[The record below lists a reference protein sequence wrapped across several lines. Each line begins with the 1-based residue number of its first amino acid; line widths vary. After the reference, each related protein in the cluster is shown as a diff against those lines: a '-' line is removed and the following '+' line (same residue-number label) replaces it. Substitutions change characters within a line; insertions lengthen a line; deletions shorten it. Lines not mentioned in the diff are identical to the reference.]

1 MTIATR
7 DDPAASRNRSP
18 RQSGAIIENPPR
30 LVRRLGLDRPW
41 IVILAAA
48 YLVVVVLVALFAPLL
63 QPYEHTAQDLFEM
76 RNPPVFL
83 GGDWRYILGTD
94 DLGRDV
100 LSRVIYGT
108 RVSVVIAL
116 VGTGIGAVLGSALG
130 IIAAHFRGW
139 VDEVVMMFVD
149 AQSAMPF
156 IIFALAVLAFF
167 GGNFWV
173 LVIVV
178 GVDGWQ
184 YYARLARGMVFAS
197 DRATYVEAVRSLG
210 IPTWRI
216 YLRHVLPN
224 LLPALMVQFTINLPG
239 TILLETTLSF
249 LGLGVQP
256 PMTSLGQMLGL
267 GRDYLLQAPWI
278 AVAPGLMIFLIT
290 LSVSVLGDWL
300 RDRLDPSLR

>member
-7 DDPAASRNRSP
+7 DRRDATQERLP
-18 RQSGAIIENPPR
+18 RQSGAIIENPPS

-48 YLVVVVLVALFAPLL
+48 YLVVVVLVAVFAPLL

-130 IIAAHFRGW
+130 IVAAHFRGW

-173 LVIVV
+173 LVLVV

-184 YYARLARGMVFAS
+184 YYARLARGMVFS
-197 DRATYVEAVRSLG
+197 SSRATYVEAVQSLG
-210 IPTWRI
+210 IPMWRI
-216 YLRHVLPN
+216 YLRHVVPN

-278 AVAPGLMIFLIT
+278 AVAPGLTIFLIT
-290 LSVSVLGDWL
+290 LSVSILGDWL

>member
-7 DDPAASRNRSP
+7 DKPTAPQEQSP
-18 RQSGAIIENPPR
+18 PQSGAIIENPPS

-48 YLVVVVLVALFAPLL
+48 YLAVVVLVAIFAPLL

-76 RNPPVFL
+76 RNPPIFM

-100 LSRVIYGT
+100 LSRVIYGM
-108 RVSVVIAL
+108 RVSVAIAI

-139 VDEVVMMFVD
+139 VDEIVMMLVD

-184 YYARLARGMVFAS
+184 YYARLARGMVFS
-197 DRATYVEAVRSLG
+197 SGRAPYVEAVRSLG
-210 IPTWRI
+210 IPMWRI

-224 LLPALMVQFTINLPG
+224 ILPALMVQFTINLPG

-278 AVAPGLMIFLIT
+278 AIAPGLTIFLIT
-290 LSVSVLGDWL
+290 LSVSILGDWL
-300 RDRLDPSLR
+300 RDHLDPSLR

>member
-7 DDPAASRNRSP
+7 DRRDATQERLP
-18 RQSGAIIENPPR
+18 RQSGAIIENPPS

-48 YLVVVVLVALFAPLL
+48 YLVVVVLVAIFAPLL

-83 GGDWRYILGTD
+83 GGDWRYVLGTD

-108 RVSVVIAL
+108 RVSVMIAL

-130 IIAAHFRGW
+130 IVAAHFRGW

-167 GGNFWV
+167 GGSFWV
-173 LVIVV
+173 LVLVV

-184 YYARLARGMVFAS
+184 YYARLARGMVFS
-197 DRATYVEAVRSLG
+197 SSRATYVEAVQSLG
-210 IPTWRI
+210 IPMWRI
-216 YLRHVLPN
+216 YLRHVVPN

-278 AVAPGLMIFLIT
+278 AVAPGLTIFLIT
-290 LSVSVLGDWL
+290 LSVSILGDWL

>member
-7 DDPAASRNRSP
+7 DRPDATQERFP
-18 RQSGAIIENPPR
+18 RQSGAIIENPPS

-41 IVILAAA
+41 IVVLAAA
-48 YLVVVVLVALFAPLL
+48 YLVAVVLVAIFAPLL

-167 GGNFWV
+167 GGSFWV
-173 LVIVV
+173 LVLVV

-184 YYARLARGMVFAS
+184 YYARLARGMVFS
-197 DRATYVEAVRSLG
+197 SSRATYVEAVQSLG
-210 IPTWRI
+210 IPMWRI
-216 YLRHVLPN
+216 YLRHVVPN

-278 AVAPGLMIFLIT
+278 AVAPGLTIFLIT
-290 LSVSVLGDWL
+290 LSVSILGDWL